1 MTRNVNPHSRRFE
14 RQMIRAITQGRQ
26 FGDGR
31 RSPRVVQTGTTSAA
45 PLVLGA
51 AQTQHDITTDG
62 TGVARSVVVGTAG
75 QFAGQ
80 RKLIRLVTR
89 TGASDTF
96 TMDAASLLKPS
107 GAPVT
112 SLTFSAAGQSALL
125 EWNGRRWVVLKVV
138 GAALV

>member
-14 RQMIRAITQGRQ
+14 RQMIRTATQGRQ
-26 FGDGR
+26 FGAAR
-31 RSPRVVQTGTTSAA
+31 VSPRAIQTGTTSAA
-45 PLVLGA
+45 PLALGA

-62 TGVARSVVVGTAG
+62 TGIARAVQVGTAG

-96 TMDAASLLKPS
+96 TLDATSLLKPS

-112 SLTFSAAGQSALL
+112 SLTFNAAGQSALL
-125 EWNGRRWVVLKVV
+125 EWNGRRWVVLDTI
-138 GAALV
+138 GAVLV

>member
-1 MTRNVNPHSRRFE
+1 MTRSIKPTSRRFE
-14 RQMIRAITQGRQ
+14 RQMVRTVTQGRQ

-31 RSPRVVQTGTTSAA
+31 RSPRAVQTGTTSAA

-62 TGVARSVVVGTAG
+62 TGIARAVQVGTAG

-89 TGASDTF
+89 AGASDTF
-96 TMDAASLLKPS
+96 TLDAASLLKPS
-107 GAPVT
+107 GAPVA

-125 EWNGRRWVVLKVV
+125 EWNGRRWVVLDTI

>member
-1 MTRNVNPHSRRFE
+1 MVRTV
-14 RQMIRAITQGRQ
+14 TQGRQ
-26 FGDGR
+26 FGAGR
-31 RSPRVVQTGTTSAA
+31 TSPRVVQTGTTSAT
-45 PLVLGA
+45 PLALGA

-62 TGVARSVVVGTAG
+62 TGIARAVQVGTAG

-89 TGASDTF
+89 TGGSDTF
-96 TMDAASLLKPS
+96 TLDAASLLKPS

-112 SLTFSAAGQSALL
+112 SLTFNAAGQSALL
-125 EWNGRRWVVLKVV
+125 EWNGRRWVVLDTI

>member
-1 MTRNVNPHSRRFE
+1 MTRSIKPTSRRFE
-14 RQMIRAITQGRQ
+14 RQMVRTVTQGRQ

-31 RSPRVVQTGTTSAA
+31 RSPRVVQFGTTSATLLA
-45 PLVLGA
+45 LGA

-62 TGVARSVVVGTAG
+62 SGIARAVQVGTTG

-96 TMDAASLLKPS
+96 TMDATSLLRPS

-112 SLTFSAAGQSALL
+112 SLTFNAAGQSALL
-125 EWNGRRWVVLKVV
+125 QWNGRRSVVLDTV
-138 GAALV
+138 GAVLV